1 MNRMTGGSAT
11 GVALDIIGN
20 GILIYRCYVIWE
32 GRLWVPILPTVIFLI
47 SIVMAVLSLT
57 ASASPLVSI
66 DLGGALGDTVWGTTW
81 FLLSVAVNVL
91 VTALITSRIVREQKR
106 LGRVLDTHRVRVY
119 TDVVAILIESALPFT
134 VLGIVAGVMH
144 AVGYLNPDLSDAL
157 VEAWFAFCALSPQ
170 LIIFRVMTGRAWSSG
185 LEASSSDSA
194 LSRPIAFAKDDAA
207 YPEST
212 SPSLEDDGP

>member
-1 MNRMTGGSAT
+1 MS
-11 GVALDIIGN
+11 
-20 GILIYRCYVIWE
+20 
-32 GRLWVPILPTVIFLI
+32 
-47 SIVMAVLSLT
+47 VLFLT
-57 ASASPLVSI
+57 AGTSPLVNI

-91 VTALITSRIVREQKR
+91 VTALISSKIVREQKR

-157 VEAWFAFCALSPQ
+157 IEAWFAFCVSMVWHSASQKAL
-170 LIIFRVMTGRAWSSG
+170 LIKLVGTLTSTHYIPRYDWSCLVKRFGDLAVG
-185 LEASSSDSA
+185 LCS
-194 LSRPIAFAKDDAA
+194 FAA
-207 YPEST
+207 YRVCERWRCLS
-212 SPSLEDDGP
+212 